1 MKLIEPKVEL
11 LSELNISPE
20 SHIARCARV
29 CYGKEYKEPNQEAD
43 EKMVE
48 GLIKR
53 GHLSMLRHAS
63 VYIIHAD
70 CDGTP
75 QYITDYIYD
84 NPYWNFY
91 GKHGGFA
98 STNLQ
103 EAYKCKNML
112 KYCNVIDNK
121 SFLEKCSKIPVLF
134 SLYRFTFCI
143 TTQIST
149 SRELNRVSPNAI
161 AERSTRYC
169 SSEDGLLICRP
180 WWFNKTSE
188 DMSALDITKLPIKE
202 KIFAMAWKDAEEY
215 YNKAIE
221 IGMKPEDARGILPL
235 DAATKV
241 IYTYSIEEWKHILDL
256 RYYGTTG
263 KPHPNAKLIA
273 GKIRDEINNFAK
285 EYNINY
291 QV

>member
-1 MKLIEPKVEL
+1 MKIIEPKVEL

-43 EKMVE
+43 EKMVD

-63 VYIIHAD
+63 IYAIHVD
-70 CDGTP
+70 CDVTP
-75 QYITDYIYD
+75 QYITNYIY
-84 NPYWNFY
+84 NNQYWNFL
-91 GKHGGFA
+91 GKHGGFT

-103 EAYKCKNML
+103 EAKRCKNML
-112 KYCNVIDNK
+112 EQCDIIDNK
-121 SFLEKCSKIPVLF
+121 SFLEKCTEIPVLF
-134 SLYRFTFCI
+134 RLYRLTFCI

-169 SSEDGLLICRP
+169 SSEDGLEICKP
-180 WWFNKTSE
+180 WWLFSSEEDVVNGHCSPNELLYYDIILKTE
-188 DMSALDITKLPIKE
+188 KYYKALLGQ
-202 KIFAMAWKDAEEY
+202 
-215 YNKAIE
+215 
-221 IGMKPEDARGILPL
+221 GMKPENARGILPL
-235 DAATKV
+235 DTATKV
-241 IYTYSIEEWKHILDL
+241 IYTYSIREWQHILDL

-285 EYNINY
+285 EHNIDY

>member
-1 MKLIEPKVEL
+1 MKIIEPKVEL
-11 LSELNISPE
+11 LSEIGISPE

-43 EKMVE
+43 KKMVD

-53 GHLSMLRHAS
+53 NHLSMLRHNSAYFVFTNHLPEEFKS
-63 VYIIHAD
+63 EYVN
-70 CDGTP
+70 TLS
-75 QYITDYIYD
+75 QEDYIY
-84 NPYWNFY
+84 
-91 GKHGGFA
+91 A
-98 STNLQ
+98 STNGQFTL
-103 EAYKCKNML
+103 EHNNKADLNSHVFLNLCR
-112 KYCNVIDNK
+112 KYP
-121 SFLEKCSKIPVLF
+121 ELF
-134 SLYRFTFCI
+134 ELYRLTFCI

-169 SSEDGLLICRP
+169 SSKDGLLICRP

-188 DMSALDITKLPIKE
+188 DMSALNITKLPTKE
-202 KIFAMAWKDAEEY
+202 KIFAMTWKDAEEY

-235 DAATKV
+235 DTATKV
-241 IYTYSIEEWKHILDL
+241 IYTYSIREWQHILDL
-256 RYYGTTG
+256 RLYDKTG
-263 KPHPNAKLIA
+263 IAHPNVHVVMQMVKD
-273 GKIRDEINNFAK
+273 KINAFAK
-285 EYNINY
+285 EHNIDY